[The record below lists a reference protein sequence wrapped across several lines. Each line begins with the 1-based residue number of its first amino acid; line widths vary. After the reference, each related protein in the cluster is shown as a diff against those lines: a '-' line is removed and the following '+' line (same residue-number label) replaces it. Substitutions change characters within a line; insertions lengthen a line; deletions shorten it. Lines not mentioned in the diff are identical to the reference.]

1 MKNENILKSLN
12 EVLKNANIYSYIWS
26 QDNGFTLQIET
37 NSPNQTIPTFI
48 KLYMHDWW
56 IGNKNE
62 WTLKIQSM
70 GEGIEPTDTIQA
82 FMLTKLL
89 WKNTNIVN
97 LDYITETL
105 TLQMIFEDNTVLS
118 INLSRPQEEYALLL
132 IDESEK
138 QGTWYLE
145 INIKILQD

>member
-1 MKNENILKSLN
+1 MENENILKSLN
-12 EVLKNANIYSYIWS
+12 EILKNANIYSYTWT
-26 QDNGFTLQIET
+26 QDRGFTLQIET
-37 NSPNQTIPTFI
+37 NSLNQNIPIFI

-89 WKNTNIVN
+89 WKNTNIIN
-97 LDYITETL
+97 LDYKKEIF

-138 QGTWYLE
+138 QGAWFLE
-145 INIKILQD
+145 INQRV